1 MKKVVVFIS
10 ILGITGLVSC
20 FNLEPACIRTINQ
33 NLIDLLDTARLNA
46 DGRTI
51 DAWLAARSIN
61 ATKDVSGLRYRIIK
75 EGTGETPCLGDVVS
89 VDYTGSL
96 LSNGS
101 VFDSSTAAVDLPLS
115 NLILGW
121 QLGFL
126 KLRKGAKAVFYI
138 PSGLAYGAQSR
149 PNIPANSILIFD
161 IDFVDL
167 KK

>member
-1 MKKVVVFIS
+1 MKKAVVFLS
-10 ILGITGLVSC
+10 ILMFTGLVSC
-20 FNLEPACIRTINQ
+20 FNLDPPCIRTINQ
-33 NLIDLLDTARLNA
+33 DLINFLDTARLNA
-46 DGRTI
+46 DGRAI
-51 DAWLAARSIN
+51 DTWLSARSLT

-101 VFDSSTAAVDLPLS
+101 VFDSSTSAVDLPLS

-121 QLGFL
+121 QIGFL
-126 KLRKGAKAVFYI
+126 KLKKGAKAVFYI

-149 PNIPANSILIFD
+149 TGIPANSILIFD